1 MGDGL
6 NLQAIR
12 DLVFGAISASVLGFL
27 GFFGPTIVHALRSG
41 QSVSAETFVSA
52 VEGGGLLQL
61 CLLGVSGII
70 VGYFFRIPLW
80 VIGVSTVISLPIW
93 SLIDMQLA
101 YAEGVERHN
110 LLPLE
115 WLFYAVYGLPGMLG
129 AWISQRW
136 FRSWEAG
143 SP

>member
-12 DLVFGAISASVLGFL
+12 DLVFGAISASILGSL
-27 GFFGPTIVHALRSG
+27 GFFGPTFVGALRSG
-41 QSVSAETFVSA
+41 QSISAANFVGA
-52 VEGGGLLQL
+52 VEGCGLLEL
-61 CLLGVSGII
+61 CLLGVSGLV
-70 VGYFFRIPLW
+70 VGYFFRIPIW
-80 VIGVSTVISLPIW
+80 VIGASTVISLPIW

-115 WLFYAVYGLPGMLG
+115 WVFYAVYSLPGMLG
-129 AWISQRW
+129 ASLSQRR
-136 FRSWEAG
+136 FRSLEAG